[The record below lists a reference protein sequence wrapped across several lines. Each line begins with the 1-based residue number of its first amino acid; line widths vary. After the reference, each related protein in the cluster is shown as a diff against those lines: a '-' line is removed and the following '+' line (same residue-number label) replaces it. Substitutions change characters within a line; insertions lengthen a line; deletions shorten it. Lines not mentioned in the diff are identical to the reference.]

1 MFAAT
6 CLISRHAKG
15 SVRLA
20 SRAYDVAALSGGG
33 GGGSHLFPFM
43 RSHGSDSNV
52 ASTSTSTSTTQ
63 DVANSVANNAFPR
76 SSSSPSSLPQLAA
89 SIRLPVYAFDSL
101 DSPASTIDLPA
112 DIFAQPLRTDILHRV
127 VRWQLARR
135 QQGTHKTKTRSE
147 VRGGGRKPWQQKG
160 SGRARQGTIR
170 AVQWRGGGVV
180 HGPVVRS
187 HAHDLPKKVRR
198 LGLAVAVSAKVEEG
212 RLVVVDRLQGN
223 DKDKDEDKDNDKDK
237 DKDKDEGIGSHKT
250 QAMLKR
256 LDGLLGRAEV
266 PVTRRSV
273 LLVDG
278 GASSLASS
286 AVGKATRNIPWV
298 DVIPVVGLNV
308 YSILQRDVLVMT
320 KEAVELLVARLHT
333 PIKR

>member
-1 MFAAT
+1 
-6 CLISRHAKG
+6 
-15 SVRLA
+15 
-20 SRAYDVAALSGGG
+20 
-33 GGGSHLFPFM
+33 M

-76 SSSSPSSLPQLAA
+76 SSSSPSSLPQHAA

-223 DKDKDEDKDNDKDK
+223 DKDKDEDKDDDEDNDKDNDKDK

>member
-1 MFAAT
+1 M
-6 CLISRHAKG
+6 
-15 SVRLA
+15 
-20 SRAYDVAALSGGG
+20 
-33 GGGSHLFPFM
+33 
-43 RSHGSDSNV
+43 
-52 ASTSTSTSTTQ
+52 
-63 DVANSVANNAFPR
+63 
-76 SSSSPSSLPQLAA
+76 
-89 SIRLPVYAFDSL
+89 
-101 DSPASTIDLPA
+101 
-112 DIFAQPLRTDILHRV
+112 
-127 VRWQLARR
+127 
-135 QQGTHKTKTRSE
+135 
-147 VRGGGRKPWQQKG
+147 
-160 SGRARQGTIR
+160 
-170 AVQWRGGGVV
+170 V

-223 DKDKDEDKDNDKDK
+223 DKDKDEDKDDDEDNDKDNDKDK